1 MNSRWTILTVPN
13 HHFDHFDCSKWPER
27 FVAKDSDAQCFCQN
41 KLAVLVETLW
51 FPTWIRD
58 SWLLQIRAN
67 GPIFPNKIEH
77 NPHCFQMS
85 VLDTKDRSFL
95 VPSSL
100 SLSLSLHPYCIY
112 LYIYMQM
119 YVHANVST
127 CKCIYYTYIWNGR
140 PLNFNLC
147 LTSSGFKIKLNSKET
162 NITRKDQCV
171 LSFSLCIKSTAMI
184 VEERTNA
191 AL

>member
-1 MNSRWTILTVPN
+1 MNSRLTILTVPN
-13 HHFDHFDCSKWPER
+13 RHFHCSKWPER
-27 FVAKDSDAQCFCQN
+27 FVAKDRDAQCFCQN

-95 VPSSL
+95 VPSL
-100 SLSLSLHPYCIY
+100 SASVLYKWL

-127 CKCIYYTYIWNGR
+127 CKCIYHTYIWNDR

-162 NITRKDQCV
+162 NSTRQDRCV
-171 LSFSLCIKSTAMI
+171 LSFSLCIK
-184 VEERTNA
+184 
-191 AL
+191 

>member
-1 MNSRWTILTVPN
+1 MNSRLTILTVPN
-13 HHFDHFDCSKWPER
+13 RHFHCSKWPER
-27 FVAKDSDAQCFCQN
+27 FVAKDRDAQCFCQN

-95 VPSSL
+95 VPSL
-100 SLSLSLHPYCIY
+100 SASVLYKWLLYIY
-112 LYIYMQM
+112 IYANVCTCKCIYMQM
-119 YVHANVST
+119 YIS
-127 CKCIYYTYIWNGR
+127 YIHLKWQA
-140 PLNFNLC
+140 
-147 LTSSGFKIKLNSKET
+147 FKFQSLLDIQWFQNQIELK
-162 NITRKDQCV
+162 RDQQY
-171 LSFSLCIKSTAMI
+171 
-184 VEERTNA
+184 
-191 AL
+191 